1 MSNIGNKNDE
11 YQNLSKIDWN
21 VINTYFNSFKY
32 YITKHHLDSYN
43 NFISS
48 TIPSIIK
55 NLNPMKT
62 LKTDTE
68 KRLKHEIKTYIGGKN
83 GDQIFLSKP
92 YLFDEN
98 KTRVLYPNEA
108 RLKDLNY
115 VADLRV
121 NIYIEY
127 LYYNSKGDVQEKK
140 VEFNNIKIGV
150 IPIMLHSNICVL
162 NNQEQLVLKEMGECP
177 FDQGGYFIISG
188 KEKVLISQER
198 NTTNRLYI
206 TESKDDKY
214 SLEANMMCT
223 SDVDP
228 FPKTVKLYIFD
239 EQYKINKEVTKL
251 DKILDNIINK
261 RNNAIIVDC
270 FHIDDK
276 IPLFI
281 LFRALGIESDKNI
294 LEYIV
299 GDLDDPNNKP
309 LIDFLRYS
317 IIDGNFLHTQ
327 EQCLKYLSHYVQY
340 NNEDEVRYILA
351 NDFLQNIGY
360 NLKSKAL
367 YLGFLVNKLI
377 KTKLGIIT
385 LTNRDNYIH
394 KRIDTSG
401 FLLGK
406 LFRDFFND
414 FRNDAVRKIDSIY
427 HYQLFGEKESVTD
440 NLINKSNIKYI
451 FNQDHIENGLI
462 KSLKG
467 QWGRLAKPSDSGISQ
482 DLGRLSYL
490 EYVSHT
496 RRVSNPLDTSVV
508 KISEPRQ
515 LSGSQIGY
523 MCPIESPDGGN
534 IGLLKHM
541 SVLCNIS
548 TEVNPKIIES
558 KLNEFEDV
566 KLLKDI
572 EAINIKNYTKIFI
585 NNNWYGVITKDPR
598 SIYKKFKEYRINKEI
613 NFDISI
619 TWDIKENELKF
630 LCDSGRCIRPLYI
643 VKKNKVLID
652 EHSSHINFNTIKW
665 ENLNQFIEYIDVEEC
680 NTRLIAMDRLKLDN
694 SLQPYTNCEIHPST
708 ILSIYTNTIP
718 FCNRNQLPRNVFS
731 GQQGKQA
738 IGIYATNFNSR
749 IDTRSY
755 VLHYPQRA
763 LVHSKY
769 TKFSHNDELPNGEN
783 VIVAIMTYTGYNQED
798 SIIINKSSIQ
808 RGMFN
813 ITAFKSVIDEEIENE
828 NAGEKIEFANPINMT
843 KNGINI
849 DIPWANWE
857 NIDEFGFPNENTYMR
872 ENDIIIGKI
881 RVSTNKNG
889 DKTYTNK
896 SIPATNIINGT
907 IDRKFIYKKADGLKK
922 IKIRMRKFKIPDLG
936 DKLACYSDD
945 TEILTTDGWILFK
958 NLTKENKVAT
968 LVNKKL
974 IYQNPIELQSY
985 NFKGQLYEVDSNQVK
1000 LLVTDNHRMYT
1011 RTRACDYKM
1020 EEAKNIF
1027 NKLRHYKK
1035 NCDIWEPDLT
1045 DLPTELKMENGIVTK
1060 FIIPSCLYNKK
1071 KYPMLELDINAWLT
1085 FYGIWLAEGCFLRD
1099 YGISISTHKQ
1109 RVKKELEEVSIIMNL
1124 NIHKHKDTKD
1134 DEVRNA
1140 WIYSDEKQLV
1150 EYMLQ
1155 FKKTACFKYMA
1166 QWVWYL
1172 NREQCKILIHG
1183 MMLGDGHTMENGTR
1197 RYDTSSTL
1205 LADNFQRLC
1214 LHAGWSC
1221 NKILKYEAGHTTES
1235 NAINNLNGKITSNYD
1250 AWRLTII
1257 ESQNEPIVNK
1267 YRSDGHKFDK
1277 WTEYDS
1283 KVYCCTVPEG
1293 EGILYVRRNNFPV
1306 WSGNSRNGQKG
1317 VCGMIYN
1324 QENMPYTKDGIIP
1337 DLIINPH
1344 AIPSRMTIAH
1354 LVECVLGKLC
1364 CLKGVS
1370 IDATAF
1376 ESHDIDKYYNILSDE
1391 FKYNKYGNEYLYNGF
1406 TGEQMPAE
1414 IFIGP
1419 TYYYRLKHMV
1429 YDKIN
1434 SRYGKVYT
1442 NHSKKPEKQNLGYDR
1457 LTEQP
1462 VQGRA
1467 RGGGLRVGEMESN
1480 GLLAHGI
1487 SGFIRESL
1495 MERSDMKLFDINEDT
1510 GHLGYYD
1517 NELKTP
1523 LSTENINNMET
1534 NNYIKNS
1541 MPYAYKLLTQE
1552 LEGLGIST
1560 QFITKDVDNE
1570 LNNDD
1575 EFVGEIPESDDEEGV
1590 EEKKEDNEE

>member
-1 MSNIGNKNDE
+1 MSNSDIDLKPS
-11 YQNLSKIDWN
+11 SKVLEIDWN
-21 VINTYFNSFKY
+21 VINTYFNSFRY

-43 NFISS
+43 NFISN
-48 TIPSIIK
+48 TIPTTIK
-55 NLNPMKT
+55 NLNPIQTYK
-62 LKTDTE
+62 KDETE
-68 KRLKHEIKTYIGGKN
+68 TYFKHEIKTYIGGKN

-92 YLFDEN
+92 YLYDDN
-98 KTRVLYPNEA
+98 NTRILFPNEA

-121 NIYIEY
+121 SIYIEY
-127 LYYNSKGDVQEKK
+127 KYTNQKKEEFVKSVLY
-140 VEFNNIKIGV
+140 NNIKIGS
-150 IPIMLHSNICVL
+150 IPIMLHSDICVL
-162 NNQEQLVLKEMGECP
+162 NNQKELILKEMGECP

-188 KEKVLISQER
+188 KEKILISQER

-206 TESKDDKY
+206 IKSKDDKY

-223 SDVDP
+223 SDIDP
-228 FPKTVKLYIFD
+228 FPKTVKFYIFD
-239 EQYKINKEVTKL
+239 EQYKINKDVTKL
-251 DKILDNIINK
+251 ENILDNIINK
-261 RNNAIIVDC
+261 RNNAIIIEC
-270 FHIDDK
+270 FHIDEK

-281 LFRALGIESDKNI
+281 LFRALGIESDKSI

-299 GDLDDPNNKP
+299 GDLTDPNNKP
-309 LIDFLRYS
+309 IIDFLRNS
-317 IIDGNFLHTQ
+317 IIDGNFLYTQ
-327 EQCLKYLSHYVQY
+327 NQCLEYLSHYVKY
-340 NNEDEVRYILA
+340 KDKDEVRYILV

-367 YLGFLVNKLI
+367 YLGFLINKLI
-377 KTKLGIIT
+377 KTKLGIIN
-385 LTNRDNYIH
+385 LTNRDNYTH

-406 LFRDFFND
+406 LFRDFFNE
-414 FRNDAVRKIDSIY
+414 FRNEAVNKIDSIY
-427 HYQLFGEKESVTD
+427 NYQLFAKVNSVTD

-451 FNQDHIENGLI
+451 FNEDHIQNGFI

-467 QWGRLAKPSDSGISQ
+467 QWGRFAKPSDSGIAQ

-496 RRVSNPLDTSVV
+496 RRVSNPLDTSAV

-523 MCPIESPDGGN
+523 MCPIESPDGVN

-541 SVLCNIS
+541 SVLCSIS
-548 TEVNPKIIES
+548 TEVNKKIIEDKLIKFKS
-558 KLNEFEDV
+558 IKLLNEVEP
-566 KLLKDI
+566 
-572 EAINIKNYTKIFI
+572 INITNYTKIFI
-585 NNNWYGVITKDPR
+585 NNNWYGVTDDPR
-598 SIYKKFKEYRINKEI
+598 NIYKEFKKYRLNKEI
-613 NFDISI
+613 NYDISI

-643 VKKNKVLID
+643 IKKNKVLID
-652 EHSSHINFNTIKW
+652 SVDIDFNNIKW
-665 ENLNQFIEYIDVEEC
+665 EDLNKYIEYIDVEEC
-680 NTRLIAMDRLKLDN
+680 NTKLIAMDRLKLDN
-694 SLQPYTNCEIHPST
+694 TVLSYTNCEIHPST

-755 VLHYPQRA
+755 ILHYPQRA
-763 LVHSKY
+763 LIHSKY
-769 TKFSHNDELPNGEN
+769 TKFSHNNELPNGEN

-798 SIIINKSSIQ
+798 SIIINKGSIQ

-813 ITAFKSVIDEEIENE
+813 ITAYKSVIDEEVNNE
-828 NAGEKIEFANPINMT
+828 NAGEKIEFANPSIMN

-849 DIPWANWE
+849 EFPYANWE
-857 NIDEFGFPNENTYMR
+857 NIDDDGFPNENAYMK
-872 ENDIIIGKI
+872 ENDIIVGKI

-896 SIPATNIINGT
+896 SIPATKILNGT
-907 IDRKFIYKKADGLKK
+907 VDRKFIYKKQDGLKK

-945 TEILTTDGWILFK
+945 TEILTTKGWILFK
-958 NLTKENKVAT
+958 NITKENKVAT
-968 LVNKKL
+968 LVDKKL

-985 NFKGQLYEVDSNQVK
+985 DFKGQLYEVDSNQVK

-1071 KYPMLELDINAWLT
+1071 EYPMLELDINAWLT
-1085 FYGIWLAEGCFLRD
+1085 FYGIWLAEGCFLRN
-1099 YGISISTHKQ
+1099 YGISIATHKQ
-1109 RVKKELEEVSIIMNL
+1109 RVKKELEEASIIMNL

-1134 DEVRNA
+1134 NEVRNA
-1140 WIYSDEKQLV
+1140 WVYSDEKQLV
-1150 EYMLQ
+1150 QYMLQ

-1205 LADNFQRLC
+1205 LADDFQRLC

-1257 ESQNEPIVNK
+1257 ETQNEPIVNK
-1267 YRSDGHKFDK
+1267 YRSDGQKFDK

-1317 VCGMIYN
+1317 VCGMIFN
-1324 QENMPYTKDGIIP
+1324 PEDMPYTKDGIIP

-1364 CLKGVS
+1364 CLGGVT

-1376 ESHDIDKYYNILSDE
+1376 ENHNIDGYYNVLSNK
-1391 FKYNKYGNEYLYNGF
+1391 FGYNKYGNELLYNGF

-1434 SRYGKVYT
+1434 SRYGF
-1442 NHSKKPEKQNLGYDR
+1442 PEKQNLGYDR
-1457 LTEQP
+1457 LTRQP

-1467 RGGGLRVGEMESN
+1467 RGGGLRVGEMEST
-1480 GLLAHGI
+1480 GFLAHGI
-1487 SGFIRESL
+1487 SSFIRESM
-1495 MERSDMKLFDINEDT
+1495 MERADKEIFNINADT
-1510 GHLGYYD
+1510 GHIGFYQK
-1517 NELKTP
+1517 ELSTA
-1523 LSTENINNMET
+1523 LSTENINDMNT
-1534 NNYIKNS
+1534 NYYIKNS

-1552 LEGLGIST
+1552 LEGLSIST
-1560 QFITKDVDNE
+1560 QIIIKDVEDE
-1570 LNNDD
+1570 IFEDD
-1575 EFVGEIPESDDEEGV
+1575 FVGEIPESDDEGV
-1590 EEKKEDNEE
+1590 EEKKENNEE

>member
-340 NNEDEVRYILA
+340 NHVDEVRYILA

-907 IDRKFIYKKADGLKK
+907 IDRKFIYKKSDGLKK

-936 DKLACYSDD
+936 DKLA
-945 TEILTTDGWILFK
+945 
-958 NLTKENKVAT
+958 
-968 LVNKKL
+968 
-974 IYQNPIELQSY
+974 
-985 NFKGQLYEVDSNQVK
+985 
-1000 LLVTDNHRMYT
+1000 
-1011 RTRACDYKM
+1011 
-1020 EEAKNIF
+1020 
-1027 NKLRHYKK
+1027 
-1035 NCDIWEPDLT
+1035 
-1045 DLPTELKMENGIVTK
+1045 
-1060 FIIPSCLYNKK
+1060 
-1071 KYPMLELDINAWLT
+1071 
-1085 FYGIWLAEGCFLRD
+1085 
-1099 YGISISTHKQ
+1099 
-1109 RVKKELEEVSIIMNL
+1109 
-1124 NIHKHKDTKD
+1124 
-1134 DEVRNA
+1134 
-1140 WIYSDEKQLV
+1140 
-1150 EYMLQ
+1150 
-1155 FKKTACFKYMA
+1155 
-1166 QWVWYL
+1166 
-1172 NREQCKILIHG
+1172 
-1183 MMLGDGHTMENGTR
+1183 
-1197 RYDTSSTL
+1197 
-1205 LADNFQRLC
+1205 
-1214 LHAGWSC
+1214 
-1221 NKILKYEAGHTTES
+1221 
-1235 NAINNLNGKITSNYD
+1235 
-1250 AWRLTII
+1250 
-1257 ESQNEPIVNK
+1257 
-1267 YRSDGHKFDK
+1267 
-1277 WTEYDS
+1277 
-1283 KVYCCTVPEG
+1283 
-1293 EGILYVRRNNFPV
+1293 
-1306 WSGNSRNGQKG
+1306 SRNGQKG

-1391 FKYNKYGNEYLYNGF
+1391 FKYNKYGNEFLYNGF